1 MSLEQQIKK
10 LSRAEQHQERQIAKE
25 SDITKFLR
33 EQLRKE
39 IDGRR
44 YG

>member
-10 LSRAEQHQERQIAKE
+10 LSRAKQHQEWQIAKE
-25 SDITKFLR
+25 SDITKILR
-33 EQLRKE
+33 QQLRKE